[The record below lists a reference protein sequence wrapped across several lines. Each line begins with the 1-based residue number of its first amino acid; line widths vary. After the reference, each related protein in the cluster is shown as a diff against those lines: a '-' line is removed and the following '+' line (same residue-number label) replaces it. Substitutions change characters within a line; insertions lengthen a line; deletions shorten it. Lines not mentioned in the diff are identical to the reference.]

1 MSTEDRRREGDEPL
15 DELNAEAFLDALAKS
30 DPAFAEGS
38 AIYDLVNN
46 VAGSLKDM
54 RRQAKLTQAQLAEK
68 LGVSQGWISQIESG
82 LPDHAPSLETVARF
96 ALACGFVAQ
105 MSFTPE
111 GSAGAS
117 AHEPQYQ
124 FGAASAAS
132 FAPTANEAAP
142 LKAKYGYGHGS

>member
-1 MSTEDRRREGDEPL
+1 MSTEDKRREGDTSL
-15 DELNAEAFLDALAKS
+15 DELDADAFLDTLARS

-38 AIYDLVNN
+38 AIYDLVNH
-46 VAGSLKDM
+46 VAGSLKEM

-105 MSFTPE
+105 VSFTSE
-111 GSAGAS
+111 GSAGTARG
-117 AHEPQYQ
+117 PQHP
-124 FGAASAAS
+124 FGAAFAAP
-132 FAPTANEAAP
+132 FAPTAEEAAS
-142 LKAKYGYGHGS
+142 LKAKYGHGHGS